1 MNLEQVSA
9 QIDVLIERQAKD
21 RSKENEL
28 EEAWKAS
35 ERRHADKQP
44 IRKD

>member
-1 MNLEQVSA
+1 MDLEQASA
-9 QIDVLIERQAKD
+9 QIDVQTERRAKD

>member
-1 MNLEQVSA
+1 MALEQASA
-9 QIDVLIERQAKD
+9 QIDVLIERRAKD

-28 EEAWKAS
+28 EKMWKAS

>member
-1 MNLEQVSA
+1 MDLEQTSA
-9 QIDVLIERQAKD
+9 QIDVLIEHRAKD